1 MRSSSLRWTPEF
13 GWQSRGDLPAGFR
26 ASLIL
31 VCGDGATLG
40 DSLAL
45 ATLEAA
51 HPHALIASV
60 STAGEILDQSVL
72 EGSVVA
78 LAMEF
83 ASTRVRGVREA
94 IGVGESSD
102 AIAERLAARLPA
114 AGLAHV
120 FVFSDGLHVNGSAL
134 ARGLATRLPPGVALT
149 GGLAGDGDRFVRT
162 CVGLGAS
169 VSDRAVVVVGL
180 YGSALRVG
188 YGSVGGWDAFGPERV
203 ITRARGNVLYS
214 LDGEP
219 ALALYTRYLGQ
230 AAAALPASAL
240 LFPLALVRGDGS
252 PPLVRTVLAISDDDA
267 SMTFAGDVPEGA
279 RVRLMRANF
288 DRLVDGAEMAAVEA
302 HARLGERASAA
313 LLVSCVGRRLVLKQR
328 VEDEID
334 GVRRVLGPDATIAG
348 FYSYGEI
355 SPVADAGTC
364 ELHNQTMTVTT
375 LVEW

>member
-1 MRSSSLRWTPEF
+1 
-13 GWQSRGDLPAGFR
+13 
-26 ASLIL
+26 
-31 VCGDGATLG
+31 
-40 DSLAL
+40 
-45 ATLEAA
+45 
-51 HPHALIASV
+51 
-60 STAGEILDQSVL
+60 
-72 EGSVVA
+72 
-78 LAMEF
+78 
-83 ASTRVRGVREA
+83 VREA